1 MARQIFILCFL
12 LISVTAFSQDTL
24 KTIKRSDLGE
34 PHDFSFEKKWDYFK
48 LADTM
53 VVTIID
59 HLPAPAACGVLAT
72 ASLTIVQ
79 TEKGDTIRIIDMC
92 NISDKYKKGQTIKV
106 APADKPPFGLTT
118 PFTLTENLKTKK
130 FEPSTFDLTVLKT
143 TWGELLDK

>member
-1 MARQIFILCFL
+1 MTTRIFILWFL
-12 LISVTAFSQDTL
+12 LNSVAAFSQDTL

-34 PHDFSFEKKWDYFK
+34 PHDFSYKKRWDYFK
-48 LADTM
+48 LADTI

-72 ASLTIVQ
+72 ASMTIVK

-92 NISDKYKKGQTIKV
+92 NISDKYRKGQIVKV

-118 PFTLTENLKTKK
+118 AFTLTENPKTKK
-130 FEPSTFDLTVLKT
+130 FEPSTFDLIVLKT
-143 TWGELLDK
+143 TWGDLLDK